1 MSIFKMGQAQKYRNE
16 ATDGTEGGAGG
27 NGGSA
32 PKVDLNSPE
41 IQALLQAEIDKTV
54 AGLKK
59 KNSELI
65 EKEKKFKEQLSQFD
79 GVDIEKVK
87 NLQKQMQE
95 NEEMRLLAEGKTEE
109 VVARRIELREKDWS
123 QKFGNLESVLSEKE
137 QMIAKL
143 NDRLTGMVID
153 GQVREAYLS
162 LDFNPKAMD
171 DVISRARKV
180 FVMDEDGKAV
190 PRDEHGNIIYG
201 KDARTPISPR
211 DWLENLA
218 EEKDY
223 LRRPSSGAG
232 AKPNAGRG
240 GVIDKRQMTSTQRIA
255 AGLAERGIR

>member
-1 MSIFKMGQAQKYRNE
+1 MRQAQMYRNE
-16 ATDGTEGGAGG
+16 ETGGEGGSGG
-27 NGGSA
+27 GGV
-32 PKVDLNSPE
+32 VDVQTVLNTPE
-41 IQALLQAEIDKTV
+41 AQAAFQAMLDKEV
-54 AGLKK
+54 QGLKK
-59 KNSELI
+59 KNSDLI
-65 EKEKKFKEQLSQFD
+65 AKEKALKEQMSQYE
-79 GVDIEKVK
+79 GVDIEKIK
-87 NLQKQMQE
+87 NLQKQMDAS
-95 NEEMRLLAEGKTEE
+95 EEMRLMSEGKLDD

-123 QKFGNLESVLSEKE
+123 QKFGNIEGMLKEKE
-137 QMIAKL
+137 DTISKL

-190 PRDEHGNIIYG
+190 PRDENGNVIYG

-218 EEKDY
+218 EDKDY
-223 LRRPSSGAG
+223 LRRPSAGAG
-232 AKPNAGRG
+232 AKPNAGSR
-240 GVIDKRQMTSTQRIA
+240 GVIDKRQMSSTQRIA

>member
-1 MSIFKMGQAQKYRNE
+1 MSIFKMRQAQMYRNE
-16 ATDGTEGGAGG
+16 AGDGTKGGAGCG
-27 NGGSA
+27 VQIDPND
-32 PKVDLNSPE
+32 PQ
-41 IQALLQAEIDKTV
+41 IQAILQAEIEKTV

-59 KNSELI
+59 KNQELI
-65 EKEKKFKEQLSQFD
+65 EKEKKHREQLSQFD

-109 VVARRIELREKDWS
+109 VVARRIELREKDWG
-123 QKFGNLESVLSEKE
+123 QKFGNLESMLSEKE

-190 PRDEHGNIIYG
+190 PRDEQGNIIYG

-232 AKPNAGRG
+232 AKPNSGTR

>member
-1 MSIFKMGQAQKYRNE
+1 MSIFKMRSAQMYRNE

-27 NGGSA
+27 SVQTQ
-32 PKVDLNSPE
+32 VDLNSPE
-41 IQALLQAEIDKTV
+41 VKALLQAEIDKTV

-65 EKEKKFKEQLSQFD
+65 EKEKKFKEQIAQYD
-79 GVDIEKVK
+79 GVDLDKVK
-87 NLQKQMQE
+87 NLQKQIEQS
-95 NEEMRLLAEGKTEE
+95 EEMRLLSEGKMDE
-109 VVARRIELREKDWS
+109 VVARRIELREKDWG
-123 QKFGNLESVLSEKE
+123 QKFGNLESVLSERE

-190 PRDEHGNIIYG
+190 PRDEHGNIIYS

-232 AKPNAGRG
+232 AKPNSGAR
-240 GVIDKRQMTSTQRIA
+240 GVIDKRQMSSTQRIA